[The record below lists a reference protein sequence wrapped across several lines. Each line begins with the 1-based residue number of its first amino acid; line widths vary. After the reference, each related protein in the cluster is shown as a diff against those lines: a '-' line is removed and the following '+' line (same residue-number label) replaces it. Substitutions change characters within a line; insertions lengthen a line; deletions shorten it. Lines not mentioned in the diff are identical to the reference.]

1 MFEPVGTMVENAQ
14 KTPLIRGDEVRIQAC
29 EVTDP
34 ETVHRR
40 LPLQNDI
47 HLLNQRRQPECGHPK
62 ALENIRLFDHPHL
75 VSAPVT
81 PAMASAAIK
90 KPLPCYQ
97 IITTTTIAKTIDQDE
112 IDCLVTNWIAACTPP
127 RSIGLLAVRAEA
139 SLPLS
144 LGKRRRWCRW
154 VL

>member
-1 MFEPVGTMVENAQ
+1 MV
-14 KTPLIRGDEVRIQAC
+14 DEVRIQAF

-47 HLLNQRRQPECGHPK
+47 HLLKQRRQPEFGHPK

-81 PAMASAAIK
+81 PHNGVGCNQKAR
-90 KPLPCYQ
+90 PLLPDHYYYNYC
-97 IITTTTIAKTIDQDE
+97 E
-112 IDCLVTNWIAACTPP
+112 SN
-127 RSIGLLAVRAEA
+127 RSR
-139 SLPLS
+139 
-144 LGKRRRWCRW
+144 
-154 VL
+154 